1 MTLPTAPFLPT
12 ADDTPGA
19 RFQKLV
25 EIMRTLRSPKG
36 CAWDRKQTL
45 HTLRP
50 YILEEAYEG
59 VAAIDDG
66 DPSAVC
72 DELGDRADAS
82 HARLLGPELEHAQQR
97 RGSLRNLDVLRHDEA
112 TRAGRHRI

>member
-50 YILEEAYEG
+50 YILEEAYEV

-72 DELGDRADAS
+72 DELGD
-82 HARLLGPELEHAQQR
+82 LML
-97 RGSLRNLDVLRHDEA
+97 
-112 TRAGRHRI
+112 